1 MLMETIVVA
10 KMSNKNLCVFK
21 LFRPELFV
29 APDGDADKIGGD
41 DDDGID
47 GIVGDQI
54 VDKRNVRADNIFIV
68 KSIVFFWFF
77 LHLFFYVLNR
87 KKFSFYD
94 TLCLRAIVFYGVW

>member
-1 MLMETIVVA
+1 MPAIRNAYANLCFLLVTSTSFSTDMISLNESKSLEMMWNCVHNEMLMETIVVA

-47 GIVGDQI
+47 GIVGDY
-54 VDKRNVRADNIFIV
+54 N
-68 KSIVFFWFF
+68 
-77 LHLFFYVLNR
+77 NR
-87 KKFSFYD
+87 RKE
-94 TLCLRAIVFYGVW
+94 L